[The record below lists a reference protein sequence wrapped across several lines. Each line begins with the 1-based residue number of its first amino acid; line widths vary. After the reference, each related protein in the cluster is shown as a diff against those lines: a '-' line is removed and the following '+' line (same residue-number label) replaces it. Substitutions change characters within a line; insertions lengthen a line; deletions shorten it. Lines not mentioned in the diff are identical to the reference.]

1 VGQFKLQGFLPLH
14 GFHLLKDGSRKKKE
28 QVMSLR
34 SGVVSGLRL
43 GLVFLF
49 VLLFS
54 GYSMD
59 VAAQSFRG
67 AIRGEVTD
75 AHGLS
80 VPGAK
85 VTARNQGTSETREV
99 TADAEGQY
107 RFVELPAGEYEVSA
121 VAPGL
126 QEARVARVRVEVGAE
141 TVIGVA
147 LSQVKDRQDTVTV
160 VETVPLV
167 ETSNTTLSQVVD
179 RQLVQELPLNGRDFG
194 KLVALTPGV
203 TVEGSGVAGS
213 EKGFGQFNIN
223 GNRDRSNNY
232 NLDGTDNNDP
242 FFNNSALNQVGITG
256 APATLLPL
264 DAIQEFSI
272 QSQFGSEYGRNSG
285 AVVNIITRS
294 GTNVLHGSLYEYNR
308 NSALDARNYFNTA
321 LQGDGTPNPQ
331 SRFNNN
337 NFGGSLGG
345 PVLKDRAFFFF
356 AYEGQR
362 ERVGSDFTL
371 TVPSTAQIAAAQA
384 LAVNNSVQTVPTVS
398 PALIKITDLFPTSDS
413 NSLAYSVRDKNDS
426 NNLIGKIDYRIND
439 NNSLSGRYAFGQSD
453 QVFPLGSLGG
463 FGSGSRLANFAQIS
477 PTRVQVVS
485 LNWLTTISL
494 AKFNEVRFGYSR
506 FRTGFN
512 SADATPGNPNFIDPN
527 LLGLDMG
534 TGHAGLPEI
543 DFNGDLENL
552 GATAF
557 SVPRGR
563 VSETFQILDNFTW
576 IHGHHTI
583 KFGGEYHR
591 YDVQSFNDNLERGL
605 LDVNTCVS
613 QPDGSCPALSTTDAI
628 VNELANFYIGNIFAS
643 GNSGNTQRFTFN
655 NNFGFFGQDEFRL
668 RPNLTVTA
676 GLRWEYIGPLGE
688 KHNLLSNFDSSNN
701 LVQVGS
707 PTLPNVYNRD
717 LNNFAPR
724 LGISWNPRRNT
735 VVRAGYGFYYDY
747 TPQNNL
753 IANFTNSAGIATN
766 PVPSLSTSPFF
777 VGALDFNSGSFN
789 GTAAGPVFTPT
800 VFPQSIF
807 ITDHNLRTPYVQ
819 SWSLNIQQEIS
830 HALALELGYVGS
842 KGTKLTRLYDA
853 NQGRDFGIDNPA
865 FPQYSAVDVFSG
877 GANSTYNALQTTVR
891 LQQFHG
897 FSGFSTY
904 TWSKSLDGASD
915 GINFNFANA
924 AFPQDSTNLRA
935 EKGPSTF
942 DTRHRWTTA
951 INYTLPDANFLPHVL
966 ATGWQLNSIITV
978 QSGRPISILTSN
990 GGVNFNFVERP
1001 DIIPGVNPILP
1012 HWSPTTGYLNPLAF
1026 KDPAV
1031 TASDPNGYFGDL
1043 GRDEIFGPGFW
1054 NLDFSIS
1061 KDFQLWERLHLQFR
1075 AEFFNI
1081 FNHPNFALPT
1091 NSFTTAFDS
1100 AGNPKPLTPGGCNTP
1115 QACYPAGLITQ
1126 TPDVAQGNPGLGGG
1140 GPRVLQFGLR
1150 LQF

>member
-1 VGQFKLQGFLPLH
+1 
-14 GFHLLKDGSRKKKE
+14 
-28 QVMSLR
+28 MNLR
-34 SGVVSGLRL
+34 SAAVLGLRL
-43 GLVFLF
+43 ALVFLL
-49 VLLFS
+49 VLIAQENF
-54 GYSMD
+54 GN

-67 AIRGEVTD
+67 GIRGEITD
-75 AHGLS
+75 AHGLP
-80 VPGAK
+80 VAGAK
-85 VTARNQGTSETREV
+85 VIARNLGTSETREV
-99 TADAEGQY
+99 TADAEGEY
-107 RFVELPAGEYEVSA
+107 RFLELPAGEYEVSA
-121 VAPGL
+121 MAPGL
-126 QEARVARVRVEVGAE
+126 QEARVTRVRVEVGAE
-141 TVIGVA
+141 TIIGVK

-167 ETSNTTLSQVVD
+167 ETSSTTLSQVVD

-272 QSQFGSEYGRNSG
+272 QSQFGAEYGRNSG
-285 AVVNIITRS
+285 AVVNIVTRS

-308 NSALDARNYFNTA
+308 NSAFDARNYFNTA
-321 LQGDGTPNPQ
+321 LQQDGTPNPQ

-345 PVLKDRAFFFF
+345 PVIKDRAFFFF

-371 TVPSTAQIAAAQA
+371 KVPSAAQIASAQA
-384 LAVNNSVQTVPTVS
+384 LAVNNPVQTVPSVN
-398 PALIKITDLFPTSDS
+398 PALVKITDLFPTSDT

-426 NNLIGKIDYRIND
+426 NNLIGKIDYQLNE
-439 NNSLSGRYAFGQSD
+439 NNTLSGRYAFGQSD

-485 LNWLTTISL
+485 VNWLTTFSPT
-494 AKFNEVRFGYSR
+494 KYNEVRFGYSR

-512 SADATPGNPNFIDPN
+512 SADATPGNPNFIDPAA
-527 LLGLDMG
+527 LGLNMG
-534 TGHAGLPEI
+534 TGHVGLPEI

-552 GATAF
+552 GATGF

-563 VSETFQILDNFTW
+563 LSETFQVLDNYSW
-576 IHGHHTI
+576 IHGHHTV

-613 QPDGSCPALSTTDAI
+613 QTDGSCPTLSDDAI

-668 RPNLTVTA
+668 RRNITITA

-688 KHNLLSNFDSSNN
+688 KHDLLSNFDASNN

-717 LNNFAPR
+717 LNNFSPR
-724 LGISWNPRRNT
+724 LGISWNPRRST
-735 VVRAGYGFYYDY
+735 VVRAGYGLYYDY

-766 PVPSLSTSPFF
+766 PVPGLSGSPFF
-777 VGALDFNSGSFN
+777 VGALDFNSGPFN
-789 GTAAGPVFTPT
+789 GTATGPVFTPT

-830 HALALELGYVGS
+830 HALAIEVGYVGS

-853 NQGRDFGIDNPA
+853 NQGRDFGIGNPA
-865 FPQYSAVDVFSG
+865 FPQFAAVDVFSG
-877 GANSTYNALQTTVR
+877 GANSTYNGLQTTVR

-904 TWSKSLDGASD
+904 AWSKSLDGASD

-951 INYTLPDANFLPHVL
+951 INYAVPEAGFLPHIL
-966 ATGWQLNSIITV
+966 AAGWQLNSIITV
-978 QSGRPISILTSN
+978 QSGRPINVLTNN
-990 GGVNFNFVERP
+990 GGVNFNFVQRP

-1012 HWSPTTGYLNPLAF
+1012 NWSPTTGYLNPLAF

-1031 TASDPNGYFGDL
+1031 TATDPNGFFGDL
-1043 GRDEIFGPGFW
+1043 GRDQIYGPGFV
-1054 NLDFSIS
+1054 NFDFSVT
-1061 KDFQLWERLHLQFR
+1061 KNFQLRERLMLQFR

-1100 AGNPKPLTPGGCNTP
+1100 AGNPKPLIPDTCNTV
-1115 QACYPAGLITQ
+1115 QACFPAGLITQ

-1140 GPRVLQFGLR
+1140 GPRVVQFGLR